1 MTTQKDIHRGG
12 RPKLIRPHGFY
23 ESLLREYEIMTI
35 AQMAESHKVTRQ
47 TISRWLKI
55 ARTGGGHSEQ

>member
-12 RPKLIRPHGFY
+12 RPKIVRPRGFY

-55 ARTGGGHSEQ
+55 ARTGGHSEQ